1 MPLQGLRFAGDP
13 WLESLLDGDQRML
26 HPDDGL
32 AVMRVQSA
40 LVELGEDVGP
50 GGLDGQFGPGTGDA
64 VSRYKQRHALSPA
77 DPVVGVGTMGAL
89 DADLIGSD
97 AVFGLFAPYVADH
110 RIEPFVARELSDWI
124 ATPLG
129 PWRPMIALWALGA
142 LDNTLLGV
150 VARGRAEDLRAGYSN
165 FATDPQPSSIG
176 PIGAQAMFDSFLA
189 DPAVG
194 VPARLDLG
202 DSVPYASLDFI
213 NRVYVVINDLVFMRR
228 GMSRWT
234 GTGVGAPFFLSDALA
249 HELTHARNIENRLR
263 LLATADNDDNVF
275 LDTALAPLR
284 SAISGVPTAEC
295 LRAYVEEI
303 CARHVNW
310 ITRQE
315 LSSNPTGP
323 ANLSP
328 ESLVA
333 AARFYFVDFQSIA
346 DVNGYVGG
354 IITQGDGAIYSQ
366 IAMWLRQ
373 CATYSFT
380 DDPNEQGRTE
390 DLFISA
396 AQFCDT
402 LVDNPVNPAAPDGLY
417 PLQGDFTEVA
427 P

>member
-13 WLESLLDGDQRML
+13 SLESLLDGDQRML
-26 HPDDGL
+26 APDDGL

-50 GGLDGQFGPGTGDA
+50 GGLDGKFGPGTGDA

-89 DADLIGSD
+89 DADLLGSD
-97 AVFGLFAPYVADH
+97 AVFGPFALHVQQR
-110 RIEPFVARELSDWI
+110 RIEPFVARELVEML
-124 ATPLG
+124 AAPGT
-129 PWRPMIALWALGA
+129 WRSMIALWALA
-142 LDNTLLGV
+142 ELDNTLIGI
-150 VARGRAEDLRAGYSN
+150 VARGRAEDLRSPYTDLA
-165 FATDPQPSSIG
+165 ADPQPRTGESAVSRFDAFLVGGASSG
-176 PIGAQAMFDSFLA
+176 DLA
-189 DPAVG
+189 S
-194 VPARLDLG
+194 
-202 DSVPYASLDFI
+202 SVAFECVDFTD
-213 NRVYVVINDLVFMRR
+213 RVYVVISDGVFMRR
-228 GMSRWT
+228 ALEAWT
-234 GTGVGAPFFLSDALA
+234 GHGVASLFLLSDALP
-249 HELTHARNIENRLR
+249 HELTHARNIRNRVR
-263 LLATADNDDNVF
+263 LASTPDNDDNVF
-275 LDTALAPLR
+275 LDTALAADR
-284 SAISGVPTAEC
+284 SANGGQQSGQVV
-295 LRAYVEEI
+295 RAFVEEI

-310 ITRQE
+310 ISRQE
-315 LSSNPTGP
+315 LQSNPAGI
-323 ANLSP
+323 ASLAP

-333 AARFYFVDFQSIA
+333 AVRFYFVEFPSLA
-346 DVNGYVGG
+346 DLNGYMAG
-354 IITQGDGAIYSQ
+354 ITPQGDGAIYSQ

-380 DDPNEQGRTE
+380 DDPIEQSRTE